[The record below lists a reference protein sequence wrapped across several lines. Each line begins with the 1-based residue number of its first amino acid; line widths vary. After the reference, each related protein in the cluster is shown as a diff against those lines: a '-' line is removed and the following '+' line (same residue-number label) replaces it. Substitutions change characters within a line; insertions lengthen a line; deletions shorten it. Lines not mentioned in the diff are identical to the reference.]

1 VLGKD
6 LTVATQNLFSG
17 DFTGRATRAE
27 FGEDKSGRP
36 KIRITMQVGDGQP
49 HAGKT
54 AAYDG
59 KLDEKNVRFTKAAM
73 VAVGWQGKDVRTFV
87 DDVAKAQL
95 VVPFTVEVAR
105 FERDDGSV
113 SEWSAVRRIGSG
125 SPLATPSKETV
136 SDVNKWLADA
146 GGEDIPF

>member
-1 VLGKD
+1 M
-6 LTVATQNLFSG
+6 ANPNLFSG
-17 DFTGRATRAE
+17 DFTGKAVRAE
-27 FGEDKSGRP
+27 FGEDRNGKP
-36 KIRITMQVGDGQP
+36 KIRIEMQVGDGQV
-49 HAGKT
+49 HAGKR

-73 VAVGWQGKDVRTFV
+73 IAVGWQGKDVRTFV

-95 VVPFTVEVAR
+95 SVPFSVEVAR

-125 SPLATPSKETV
+125 SPLAAATKETV
-136 SDVNKWLADA
+136 ANVNQWLTEA
-146 GGEDIPF
+146 GGDDERTPF